1 MQQKGCIIYLMK
13 QEVINMKKAVLT
25 AVSLIL
31 IIVLGFFAITALG
44 STTVIE
50 GYSLKCENGA
60 YMIIDERGSPIRY
73 SFDKAVGT
81 NADKLTD
88 GDRILIVSD
97 LINES
102 YTASTSAHFILKLED
117 GEFSDIPEATLKSLS
132 ELGWYKF
139 TE

>member
-1 MQQKGCIIYLMK
+1 
-13 QEVINMKKAVLT
+13 MKKAVLT

-31 IIVLGFFAITALG
+31 IIVLGFFAVTALG
-44 STTVIE
+44 SATLIE

-73 SFDKAVGT
+73 SFDKALGT
-81 NADKLTD
+81 DVEKLTD
-88 GDRILIVSD
+88 GDRILIISD

-102 YTASTSAHFILKLED
+102 YPGSTSARFVLKLGD
-117 GEFSDIPEATLKSLS
+117 GDISDIPESTLRSLA